1 MTSKNSNSFK
11 AKYNLSKRLHC
22 DDGPA
27 IVWTN
32 GIKEWY
38 LDGLRHR
45 NDGPAVEYANGI
57 KEWWINGSRHRIG
70 GPAVTR
76 GNEICDNQWW
86 ENGTRISLHRFQID
100 ENDEGDWS
108 LIHVRIR

>member
-1 MTSKNSNSFK
+1 MKSI
-11 AKYNLSKRLHC
+11 KRE
-22 DDGPA
+22 
-27 IVWTN
+27 VSN
-32 GIKEWY
+32 GIERYIEWY
-38 LDGLRHR
+38 NEYDQLHR
-45 NDGPAVEYANGI
+45 EDGPAVEYANGI
-57 KEWWINGSRHRIG
+57 EEWWINGSRHRIG

-100 ENDEGDWS
+100 ENNEGDWS

>member
-1 MTSKNSNSFK
+1 MTSKNSNAFK
-11 AKYNLSKRLHC
+11 ASYNAAKRLHC

-27 IVWTN
+27 IIWN
-32 GIKEWY
+32 KGIEEWY

-45 NDGPAVEYANGI
+45 EDGPAVKAPDGYE
-57 KEWWINGSRHRIG
+57 EWWINGSRHRIG
-70 GPAVTR
+70 GPAIVYS
-76 GNEICDNQWW
+76 NYKYQNQWW

-100 ENDEGDWS
+100 ENNEGDWS